1 MRKTHSRA
9 AKSIDGISNN
19 IRNHFRNIY
28 NELYNRVNDIND
40 VELIKNEVESKI
52 KDDDINEIEK
62 IDSKVVNNAIKKVKS
77 GKNDPIFKYS
87 SDCFK
92 TG

>member
-9 AKSIDGISNN
+9 AKSIDRVSNN
-19 IRNHFRNIY
+19 ILNHFRNIY

-62 IDSKVVNNAIKKVKS
+62 IDSKVGNNAIKSKIRKE
-77 GKNDPIFKYS
+77 
-87 SDCFK
+87 
-92 TG
+92 